1 MPQHRLLRVTVGG
14 GRLSDEPPC
23 IRGAETWLARSREA
37 ADVHQERG
45 LRLRRQA
52 PHPARRFRS
61 ASTRG
66 GPVARGAHGLCHDGR
81 GPQGRARLTATA
93 GRAGEGSR
101 LGAEPACW
109 AEGRIGVGAGGHG
122 PRGGAGPYAPA
133 SASLR
138 PRRPGR
144 FGARDPGNPP
154 KLLLSPDLC
163 PSCASY
169 LPPLPPACACVYS
182 SPSRRTPAGAAA
194 RTPRTGYCGRRRRS
208 DRPFR
213 TGFIR
218 WLEEEGI
225 PPQAPVFHEFLESIF

>member
-52 PHPARRFRS
+52 PHPARRFRL

-122 PRGGAGPYAPA
+122 PRGGRRAVRPGQRVPA
-133 SASLR
+133 SPA
-138 PRRPGR
+138 PGPVWRPGPR
-144 FGARDPGNPP
+144 KPAQTTIIPR
-154 KLLLSPDLC
+154 LVSILCILSPAL
-163 PSCASY
+163 
-169 LPPLPPACACVYS
+169 
-182 SPSRRTPAGAAA
+182 
-194 RTPRTGYCGRRRRS
+194 
-208 DRPFR
+208 
-213 TGFIR
+213 
-218 WLEEEGI
+218 
-225 PPQAPVFHEFLESIF
+225 APCLRVRV